1 MIYEE
6 HLRAAEAAAW
16 SVETSIPWER
26 IDKDLARSEPEIL
39 AALHDAALIEGYLP
53 VFAPR
58 LMRLLWDDIDATA
71 ILSLELYEGLK
82 HYTALK
88 RYLDTVGFAQARVSE
103 STLVAAR
110 TKAADITYSPELVA
124 TYLTH
129 FMCSELFAAHFFRRL
144 GERTREPVLR
154 GLLAYLTRDEL
165 RHSAAGAALL
175 KQRLAIDPSLA
186 TEVLLA
192 AENFRHYGSDVVD
205 VPVAAENDFEAI
217 MAMNRKVRQL
227 CGLAPIEHLKEE
239 LTNG

>member
-6 HLRAAEAAAW
+6 HLRAAEAGAW
-16 SVETSIPWER
+16 AVESIAWGR
-26 IDKDLARSEPEIL
+26 IDKELARSQPEIL
-39 AALHDAALIEGYLP
+39 SALHDAALIEGYLP
-53 VFAPR
+53 VFVPR
-58 LMRLLWDDIDATA
+58 LMRLVWDDIDATA

-88 RYLDTVGFAQARVSE
+88 RYLDAVGFAKTQVSE
-103 STLVAAR
+103 ATLVAAR
-110 TKAADITYSPELVA
+110 TKASDITYRPELVA

-144 GERTREPVLR
+144 GEQAEEPVLR
-154 GLLAYLTRDEL
+154 ELLAYMTRDEL
-165 RHSAAGAALL
+165 RHSAGAAALL
-175 KQRLAIDPSLA
+175 KQRLNDDPSLS
-186 TEVLLA
+186 TEVLAA

-205 VPVAAENDFEAI
+205 VPLAVENDFEAI

-227 CGLAPIEHLKEE
+227 CGLAPVEHLKEE